1 VGSIARTF
9 EQYPKTGPLLPAMGY
24 SEEQIKELE
33 ATINATPCDTV
44 IAATPIDLTRVLHN
58 LKHPMERVR
67 YELQEIGRP
76 TLVDV
81 LGEWLGK

>member
-1 VGSIARTF
+1 
-9 EQYPKTGPLLPAMGY
+9 
-24 SEEQIKELE
+24 
-33 ATINATPCDTV
+33 
-44 IAATPIDLTRVLHN
+44 LTRVLHN